1 VSSNQSI
8 PTAAP
13 ISRRIFCVAVA
24 AFMAVGVLAAGHA
37 DDVQIDAAKAIKVK
51 AAYLLN
57 FVRFTQWP
65 DTAFASPQSP
75 LVVAVVG
82 DDPFGEVLETTFEGK
97 NVGDRKVEI
106 RRFPASTRPT
116 RDQLRACHLLFVA
129 SSEST
134 RLKDHLAAVD
144 GAPTLTVSDLP
155 GFTAAGGMIDLILT
169 DGKVAF
175 QINRK
180 AAEAAMLKLSAK
192 LLQLGKVVEANGK
205 GG

>member
-1 VSSNQSI
+1 
-8 PTAAP
+8 
-13 ISRRIFCVAVA
+13 
-24 AFMAVGVLAAGHA
+24 MAVGLLAARSA
-37 DDVQIDAAKAIKVK
+37 DDGPIDATKAIKVK
-51 AAYLLN
+51 AAFLLN

-65 DTAFASPQSP
+65 DSAFASPQSP

-82 DDPFGEVLETTFEGK
+82 DDPFGEILEKTFEGK

-106 RRFPASTRPT
+106 RRFPASARPT

-155 GFTAAGGMIDLILT
+155 GFTAAGGMIDLILA
-169 DGKVAF
+169 DGKVSF

-192 LLQLGKVVEANGK
+192 LLQLGKVVEAKGK